1 MREEWSWTNHL
12 RESVP
17 KGGTS
22 LTSKTGSWDSN
33 ARGGQNYKAR
43 KQHDETEGE
52 SFSMNPSEH
61 TGLE

>member
-1 MREEWSWTNHL
+1 MEL
-12 RESVP
+12 DKPPVGVCP
-17 KGGTS
+17 QKGTS
-22 LTSKTGSWDSN
+22 LTSKTGSWHCN

-43 KQHDETEGE
+43 KQHDETELGMGE